1 MNFTIALQL
10 IIPSFALSFLL
21 TIGAKLLAPH
31 LGFIDSPS
39 CDRKK
44 HSCPMPVLGGAAMMM
59 AFCVGVLCSY
69 QISPFIKQSLSAN
82 GTFVITVL
90 GVAGLF
96 CVLGTIDDRYGMHP
110 LVKLFGQFLC
120 AIPFA
125 VSQTQVSEIQFVD
138 LIFSAQWL
146 GPIFGL
152 CWIILCVNAFNLID
166 GVDGLAGTLATVT
179 IIAVSV
185 LAFGQ
190 INMSVALLSIIAVGA
205 ILGFLV
211 HNIPPAKIFMGDGG
225 SMMLGFLVAVLSMT
239 AATTAE
245 GTFYSTV
252 PIALLGVPLID
263 TGLAFLRRML
273 RGKSWRTA
281 DREHVH
287 HRLLDRGFTHG
298 EVVVAL
304 SSVNLLFAAAALF
317 AFGKGSDVAVLF
329 FATLTFA
336 VLVSTRIIG
345 ELEVSL
351 IRKFIS
357 KTNVENELQPKKLNT
372 HKKTAFFNSYFG
384 RDLLRIAP
392 ERLAECGI
400 DSTEIFFLS
409 NKNKELSAQETPV
422 IIACS
427 SQTSKEIDIPKF
439 KQLILDNQNT
449 EPLEYQ
455 KLSPVAG
462 KINSDLNAQ
471 PRKMA
476 G

>member
-1 MNFTIALQL
+1 
-10 IIPSFALSFLL
+10 
-21 TIGAKLLAPH
+21 
-31 LGFIDSPS
+31 
-39 CDRKK
+39 
-44 HSCPMPVLGGAAMMM
+44 VL
-59 AFCVGVLCSY
+59 V
-69 QISPFIKQSLSAN
+69 
-82 GTFVITVL
+82 TV
-90 GVAGLF
+90 
-96 CVLGTIDDRYGMHP
+96 DDRYGMRP
-110 LVKLFGQFLC
+110 FVKLFGQLLC
-120 AIPFA
+120 AVPF
-125 VSQTQVSEIQFVD
+125 VVYQTQISEIQFID
-138 LIFSAQWL
+138 LIFSTQWL
-146 GPIFGL
+146 GAIFGI

-190 INMSVALLSIIAVGA
+190 LNMPVALLSIIAAGSV
-205 ILGFLV
+205 LGFLV

-245 GTFYSTV
+245 GTFYATV

-304 SSVNLLFAAAALF
+304 GSVNLLFAAAALF

-345 ELEVSL
+345 ELELSL
-351 IRKFIS
+351 IRKFLKNS
-357 KTNVENELQPKKLNT
+357 KTVSKAEARPSGAGNQVTVDKAQTEIFSE
-372 HKKTAFFNSYFG
+372 F
-384 RDLLRIAP
+384 AP
-392 ERLAECGI
+392 EQLAECGI
-400 DSTEIFFLS
+400 DQSAVFFIPS
-409 NKNKELSAQETPV
+409 QDKNPFTASVP
-422 IIACS
+422 III
-427 SQTSKEIDIPKF
+427 THSKKDIQGVNVPKL
-439 KQLILDNQNT
+439 KQLIVDNQQQILFACKIFPVVSDRVVVA
-449 EPLEYQ
+449 EPI
-455 KLSPVAG
+455 KKA
-462 KINSDLNAQ
+462 A
-471 PRKMA
+471 
-476 G
+476 

>member
-1 MNFTIALQL
+1 MSFTTALLL
-10 IIPSFALSFLL
+10 IIPSFFLSFLL
-21 TIGAKLLAPH
+21 TVVAKFLAPH
-31 LGFIDSPS
+31 LGFIDSPT
-39 CDRKK
+39 CERKK
-44 HSCPMPVLGGAAMMM
+44 HSHPMPVLGGAAMMM
-59 AFCVGVLCSY
+59 AFCIGVLCSCL
-69 QISPFIKQSLSAN
+69 ISPFIQETLFAN
-82 GTFVITVL
+82 GAFVLTVL

-96 CVLGTIDDRYGMHP
+96 CVLGTVDDRYGMRP
-110 LVKLFGQFLC
+110 LVKLFGQLLC
-120 AIPFA
+120 SVPF
-125 VSQTQVSEIQFVD
+125 VVYQTQISEIQFID
-138 LIFSAQWL
+138 LIFSTQWL
-146 GPIFGL
+146 GAIFGI

-190 INMSVALLSIIAVGA
+190 LNMPVALLSIIAAGSV
-205 ILGFLV
+205 LGFLV

-245 GTFYSTV
+245 GTFYATV

-304 SSVNLLFAAAALF
+304 GSVNLLFAAAALF

-345 ELEVSL
+345 ELELSL
-351 IRKFIS
+351 IRKFLKNS
-357 KTNVENELQPKKLNT
+357 KTVSKAEARPSGAGNQVTVDKAQTEIFSE
-372 HKKTAFFNSYFG
+372 F
-384 RDLLRIAP
+384 AP
-392 ERLAECGI
+392 EQLAECGI
-400 DSTEIFFLS
+400 DQSAVFFIPS
-409 NKNKELSAQETPV
+409 QDKNPFTASVP
-422 IIACS
+422 III
-427 SQTSKEIDIPKF
+427 THSKKDIQGVNVPKL
-439 KQLILDNQNT
+439 KQLIVDNQQQI
-449 EPLEYQ
+449 LIAC
-455 KLSPVAG
+455 KIFPVV
-462 KINSDLNAQ
+462 SDRVVVAA
-471 PRKMA
+471 PIKKA
-476 G
+476 A